1 MPAVRGRVGR
11 KPLTEYQ
18 GWPKGI
24 YPMSDGWV
32 PPCYPK
38 EEELIAYEERMNARK
53 KATLVKRH
61 LCMKEPQLQQ
71 LRKREFAQKS
81 EYSMVAYG
89 IAEGE
94 YSGEGDDRSYFAIV
108 FYEPSKKS
116 KVERAF
122 KSTGLELADYEQ
134 VVVDPDSKMEQEASG
149 EVLEYFSF
157 LHLWE
162 FLGRRNLCTRTARE
176 MSVNVSLV
184 SMNIRWCQRGVQNM
198 MILGVQ
204 LIPKAVSGS
213 ENAPFP
219 LHFPAF

>member
-38 EEELIAYEERMNARK
+38 EEDLIAYEERMNARK

-61 LCMKEPQLQQ
+61 LCMKEPQLHQ

-81 EYSMVAYG
+81 EYSMLAYAMG
-89 IAEGE
+89 EGE

-116 KVERAF
+116 KV
-122 KSTGLELADYEQ
+122 
-134 VVVDPDSKMEQEASG
+134 VVDPDSKMEQEEKFMYAHGAGEAG
-149 EVLEYFSF
+149 EV
-157 LHLWE
+157 
-162 FLGRRNLCTRTARE
+162 
-176 MSVNVSLV
+176 
-184 SMNIRWCQRGVQNM
+184 
-198 MILGVQ
+198 ILGEFEYPVV
-204 LIPKAVSGS
+204 PKGS
-213 ENAPFP
+213 PEYNDPWGPSHPEGRF
-219 LHFPAF
+219 

>member
-38 EEELIAYEERMNARK
+38 EEDLIAYEERMNARK

-61 LCMKEPQLQQ
+61 LCMKEPQLHQ

-81 EYSMVAYG
+81 EYSMLAYAMG
-89 IAEGE
+89 EGE

-122 KSTGLELADYEQ
+122 KSTGLELGDYEQ
-134 VVVDPDSKMEQEASG
+134 VVVDPDSKMEQEEKFMYAHGAG
-149 EVLEYFSF
+149 EAGDVHHEPSQM
-157 LHLWE
+157 
-162 FLGRRNLCTRTARE
+162 GPVRE
-176 MSVNVSLV
+176 LQVW
-184 SMNIRWCQRGVQNM
+184 RKR
-198 MILGVQ
+198 
-204 LIPKAVSGS
+204 
-213 ENAPFP
+213 P
-219 LHFPAF
+219 LTSTKKQALLATGIDSAH

>member
-38 EEELIAYEERMNARK
+38 EEDLIAYEERMNARK

-61 LCMKEPQLQQ
+61 LCMKEPQLHQ

-81 EYSMVAYG
+81 EYSMLAYAMG
-89 IAEGE
+89 EGE

-122 KSTGLELADYEQ
+122 KSTGLELGDYEQ
-134 VVVDPDSKMEQEASG
+134 VVVDPDSKMEQEEKFMYAHGAG
-149 EVLEYFSF
+149 EVGE
-157 LHLWE
+157 
-162 FLGRRNLCTRTARE
+162 
-176 MSVNVSLV
+176 V
-184 SMNIRWCQRGVQNM
+184 
-198 MILGVQ
+198 ILGEFEYQVVR
-204 LIPKAVSGS
+204 KGS
-213 ENAPFP
+213 PEYDDPWGPSHPEGRFWV
-219 LHFPAF
+219 